1 MEEGQHLREKE
12 RMQKKKKYIERDRRG
27 QEGRRRQ

>member
-12 RMQKKKKYIERDRRG
+12 RMQKKKYIERDRRG